1 MDHMLQVL
9 ANLGVVIFVITSML
23 NMGLSLSMQQI
34 LKPLR
39 NVQLVILALVI
50 NFLLVPALAFLL
62 AKTLQEN
69 QQGLSIGMIL
79 LGTAAG
85 APFLPKK
92 RSSSMSTNLCA

>member
-1 MDHMLQVL
+1 MDHTLQVL
-9 ANLGVVIFVITSML
+9 ANLGVVVFVITSML

-50 NFLLVPALAFLL
+50 NFLLVPALAFLM
-62 AKTLQEN
+62 AKTLLAI
-69 QQGLSIGMIL
+69 QQSLSIGMIL

-92 RSSSMSTNLCA
+92 RSSSI

>member
-1 MDHMLQVL
+1 MDHTLQVL
-9 ANLGVVIFVITSML
+9 ANLGVVVFVITSML
-23 NMGLSLSMQQI
+23 NMGLSLSMRQI

-50 NFLLVPALAFLL
+50 NFLLVPALAFLM
-62 AKTLQEN
+62 AKTLLAI
-69 QQGLSIGMIL
+69 QQSLSIGMIL

-92 RSSSMSTNLCA
+92 RSSSI